1 MLKLT
6 KRNYHSEEA
15 NREYWSA
22 SLIKQMLICP
32 AAAMA
37 MEPAPPSTALL
48 VGSYVDAFFEGPKSF
63 GRFKAEHP
71 ELLKKDGTLKADFQ
85 KAEEMIERAHSD
97 KIFLQYMSGRKQV
110 IKTGQIGGL
119 PFKIKMDV
127 YKKGKRIVD
136 LKTAR
141 DLKPAYRAGEGLI
154 TFADAWEWPLQLA
167 IYQAVE
173 GNRLPCFLAVVTK
186 EDPPDLAVVE
196 IPQNVLDAELQRFLD
211 KLPYFDAIK
220 RGVIEAPRCECC
232 AYCRRTKKLS
242 GPVPLGE
249 FIEYGRGSA

>member
-1 MLKLT
+1 MLRLT
-6 KRNYHSEEA
+6 NKNYYSERA

-22 SLIKQMLICP
+22 SMVKQFLVCP

-48 VGSYVDAFFEGPKSF
+48 VGSYVDAAFEGKRALE
-63 GRFKAEHP
+63 RFTLEHP
-71 ELLKKDGTLKADFQ
+71 EMFKRDGTLKADFV
-85 KAEEMIERAHSD
+85 KAQEMIERARSD
-97 KIFLQYMSGRKQV
+97 KVFMEYLSGRKQV
-110 IKTGQIGGL
+110 IKTGILGGL

-127 YKKGKRIVD
+127 YKKGVRIVD

-141 DLKPAYRAGEGLI
+141 DMKPTYRAGEGQI

-173 GNRLPCFLAVVTK
+173 GNRLPCFLAVITK
-186 EDPPDLAVVE
+186 EDPPDLAVIE
-196 IPQNVLDAELQRFLD
+196 IPQRDLDTELQRLLD
-211 KLPYFDAIK
+211 KLPLFDAIK
-220 RGVIEAPRCECC
+220 QGIVEAPRCECC

-242 GPVPLGE
+242 GPVPLGD
-249 FIEYGRGSA
+249 FIDYGHR

>member
-22 SLIKQMLICP
+22 SLIKAMLKCP

-37 MEPAPPSTALL
+37 MEQEVPSTALL
-48 VGSYVDAFFEGPKSF
+48 VGSYVDAYFDRSLGSF
-63 GRFKAEHP
+63 KTEHP
-71 ELLKKDGTLKADFQ
+71 ELFKRDGTLKAEYI
-85 KAEEMIERAHSD
+85 KAEEMIERARSD
-97 KIFLQYMSGRKQV
+97 KVFMEYMTGRKQV
-110 IKTGQIGGL
+110 IKTGQIDGL

-141 DLKPAYRAGEGLI
+141 DMKPAYRAGEGQI

-173 GNRLPCFLAVVTK
+173 GNRLPCYLAVVTK
-186 EDPPDLAVVE
+186 EDPPDLAIVE
-196 IPQNVLDAELQRFLD
+196 IPQNILDAELQRLLD

-220 RGVIEAPRCECC
+220 QGVIEPPRCECC

-242 GPVPLGE
+242 GPVPLSE
-249 FIEYGRGSA
+249 FIEYGRTAI

>member
-1 MLKLT
+1 MLRLT
-6 KRNYHSEEA
+6 KKNYHSERA

-22 SLIKQMLICP
+22 SLVKQFLSCP

-48 VGSYVDAFFEGPKSF
+48 VGSYVDAAFEGPRALE
-63 GRFKAEHP
+63 RFTGEHS
-71 ELLKKDGTLKADFQ
+71 EMFKKDGTLKADFT
-85 KAEEMIERAHSD
+85 KAQEMIERARSD
-97 KIFLQYMSGRKQV
+97 KLFMEYMSGRKQV
-110 IKTGQIGGL
+110 IKTGILGGL

-127 YKKGKRIVD
+127 YKKGCRIVD

-141 DLKPAYRAGEGLI
+141 DMKPTYRAGEGQI

-167 IYQAVE
+167 IYQAIE

-186 EDPPDLAVVE
+186 EDPPDIAVIEV
-196 IPQNVLDAELQRFLD
+196 PQRELDAERERLLD
-211 KLPYFDAIK
+211 KLPYFDAI
-220 RGVIEAPRCECC
+220 RQGIVEAPRCECC

-242 GPVPLGE
+242 GPVPLAN
-249 FIEYGRGSA
+249 FIEYGR

>member
-6 KRNYHSEEA
+6 RKNYYSEEA

-22 SLIKQMLICP
+22 SLIKAMLKCP

-37 MEPAPPSTALL
+37 MEQEVPSTALL
-48 VGSYVDAFFEGPKSF
+48 VGSYVDAYFDRSLDS
-63 GRFKAEHP
+63 FKAEHP
-71 ELLKKDGTLKADFQ
+71 ELFKRDGTLKAEYI
-85 KAEEMIERAHSD
+85 KAEEMIERARSD
-97 KIFLQYMSGRKQV
+97 KVFMEYMSGRKQV
-110 IKTGQIGGL
+110 IKTGRIGGL

-141 DLKPAYRAGEGLI
+141 DMKPAYRAGEGQI

-186 EDPPDLAVVE
+186 EDPPDIAVVE
-196 IPQNVLDAELQRFLD
+196 IPQNILDAELQRLLD

-220 RGVIEAPRCECC
+220 QGVIEPPRCECC

-242 GPVPLGE
+242 GPIPLSE
-249 FIEYGRGSA
+249 FIEYGRTAT

>member
-6 KRNYHSEEA
+6 RKNYYSEEA

-22 SLIKQMLICP
+22 SLIKAMLKCP

-37 MEPAPPSTALL
+37 MEQEVPSTALL
-48 VGSYVDAFFEGPKSF
+48 VGSYVDAYFDRSLDS
-63 GRFKAEHP
+63 FKAEHP
-71 ELLKKDGTLKADFQ
+71 ELFKRDGTLKAEYI
-85 KAEEMIERAHSD
+85 KAEEMIERARSD
-97 KIFLQYMSGRKQV
+97 KVFMEYMSGRKQV
-110 IKTGQIGGL
+110 IKTGRIGGL

-141 DLKPAYRAGEGLI
+141 DMKPAYRAGEGQI

-186 EDPPDLAVVE
+186 EDPPDIAVVE
-196 IPQNVLDAELQRFLD
+196 IPQNILDAELQRLVD

-220 RGVIEAPRCECC
+220 QGVIEPPRCECC

-242 GPVPLGE
+242 GPIPLSE
-249 FIEYGRGSA
+249 FIEYGRAAT